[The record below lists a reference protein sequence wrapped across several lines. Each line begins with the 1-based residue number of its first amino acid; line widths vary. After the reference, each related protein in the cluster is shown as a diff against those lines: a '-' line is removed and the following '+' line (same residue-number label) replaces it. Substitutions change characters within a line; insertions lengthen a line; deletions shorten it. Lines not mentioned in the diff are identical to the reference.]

1 MQADRKQNPYEDRTM
16 QKTSITRRQFIEASA
31 AVLTGGVM
39 LSGLSLSAAEQPV
52 KRTAIDQVPLGKSGV
67 KLSRLGIGVGSN
79 SGKVQRDLGD
89 EGFNKLVRYAYER
102 GITYIDT
109 ADGYKTH
116 AFVQKAIK
124 GLPRE
129 KFFIQTKIG
138 GTPEKPLEE
147 LDRFRKELG
156 VDYIDSVLVHCMV
169 TADWDKTHKA
179 VMDALEEAKQ
189 KKIIR
194 VHGMSCHSL
203 PALKRSVELD
213 WVDVH
218 LVRVNP
224 GGVYGYARR
233 EVGCQERC
241 FACAGGH
248 GAAQADAREKARRDR
263 HEAHRQRRLH
273 QSRGPR
279 KGHPPRDA
287 LRLSGRGGHRHEEY
301 RRGGR
306 GHRADQSRSGRG
318 AQAAGLIL

>member
-1 MQADRKQNPYEDRTM
+1 MRKT
-16 QKTSITRRQFIEASA
+16 TITRRQFIEASA
-31 AVLTGGVM
+31 VLTGGVI
-39 LSGLSLSAAEQPV
+39 LTGLPICAAEQPT

-79 SGKVQRDLGD
+79 SGNVQRALGD

-116 AFVQKAIK
+116 AYVQRAIK

-129 KFFIQTKIG
+129 KFFIQTKMG
-138 GTPEKPLEE
+138 GVPENPLAE

-156 VDYIDSVLVHCMV
+156 VDYIDSVLIHCMV
-169 TADWDKTHKA
+169 SPDWDQSHKR

-194 VHGMSCHSL
+194 VHGLSCHSL

-224 GGVYGYARR
+224 QGAHMDTPAEKWDAKSDASHVPAVMEQLKLMHEKRHGVIGMKLIGNGDFTNA
-233 EVGCQERC
+233 E
-241 FACAGGH
+241 
-248 GAAQADAREKARRDR
+248 DREKAARFAMHCGYLDAVVIGMKSAAEVDEAIDR
-263 HEAHRQRRLH
+263 LNR
-273 QSRGPR
+273 
-279 KGHPPRDA
+279 A
-287 LRLSGRGGHRHEEY
+287 LAETPKP
-301 RRGGR
+301 
-306 GHRADQSRSGRG
+306 
-318 AQAAGLIL
+318 QA

>member
-1 MQADRKQNPYEDRTM
+1 M
-16 QKTSITRRQFIEASA
+16 QKTTLTRRQFIEAS

-52 KRTAIDQVPLGKSGV
+52 KRTATDQVPLGKSGV

-116 AFVQKAIK
+116 AFVQRAIK

-203 PALKRSVELD
+203 PALRRSVELD

-224 GGVYGYARR
+224 QGAFMDTPAEKWDVKSDASHVPAVMEQLKLMHEKKHGVIGMKLIGNGDFTNP
-233 EVGCQERC
+233 E
-241 FACAGGH
+241 
-248 GAAQADAREKARRDR
+248 DREKAIR
-263 HEAHRQRRLH
+263 HAMHCGCLDAVVIGMKSTAEVDEAIERINR
-273 QSRGPR
+273 
-279 KGHPPRDA
+279 A
-287 LRLSGRGGHRHEEY
+287 LAE
-301 RRGGR
+301 
-306 GHRADQSRSGRG
+306 APKP
-318 AQAAGLIL
+318 QA

>member
-1 MQADRKQNPYEDRTM
+1 M
-16 QKTSITRRQFIEASA
+16 QKTTITRRQFIEAS

-39 LSGLSLSAAEQPV
+39 LSGLSLSAAEQPI
-52 KRTAIDQVPLGKSGV
+52 KRTATDQVPLGKSGV

-89 EGFNKLVRYAYER
+89 EGFNKLIRYAYER

-116 AFVQKAIK
+116 AYVQRAIK

-138 GTPEKPLEE
+138 GNPDKPLAE

-203 PALKRSVELD
+203 PALKRSVDVD

-224 GGVYGYARR
+224 QGAFMDTPAEKWDAKSDASHVPAVMEQLKLMHEKKHGVIGMKLIGNGDFTNP
-233 EVGCQERC
+233 E
-241 FACAGGH
+241 
-248 GAAQADAREKARRDR
+248 DREKAIR
-263 HEAHRQRRLH
+263 HAMNCGCLDAVVIGMKSAAEVDEAIERINR
-273 QSRGPR
+273 
-279 KGHPPRDA
+279 A
-287 LRLSGRGGHRHEEY
+287 LAE
-301 RRGGR
+301 
-306 GHRADQSRSGRG
+306 APKP
-318 AQAAGLIL
+318 QA

>member
-1 MQADRKQNPYEDRTM
+1 M
-16 QKTSITRRQFIEASA
+16 QKTSITRRKFIEAS

-39 LSGLSLSAAEQPV
+39 LSGLSVSSAQQPV
-52 KRTAIDQVPLGKSGV
+52 KRTAVDQVPLGKSGV

-79 SGKVQRDLGD
+79 SGAVQRALGD
-89 EGFNKLVRYAYER
+89 EGFNKLIRYAYER

-116 AFVQKAIK
+116 PFVQRALK

-129 KFFIQTKIG
+129 KFFIQTKMG
-138 GTPEKPLEE
+138 GIPEKPLVE

-156 VDYIDSVLVHCMV
+156 VDYIDSVLIHCM
-169 TADWDKTHKA
+169 TAADWDTSHKR

-194 VHGMSCHSL
+194 VHGLSCHSL

-224 GGVYGYARR
+224 QGAFMDTPAEKWDAKSDASHVPAVMEQLKLMHEKKHGVIGMKLIGNGDFTNP
-233 EVGCQERC
+233 E
-241 FACAGGH
+241 
-248 GAAQADAREKARRDR
+248 DREKAIRYAMNCGYLDAVVIGMKSTAEVD
-263 HEAHRQRRLH
+263 EAIERINR
-273 QSRGPR
+273 
-279 KGHPPRDA
+279 A
-287 LRLSGRGGHRHEEY
+287 LAEAPKPS
-301 RRGGR
+301 
-306 GHRADQSRSGRG
+306 A
-318 AQAAGLIL
+318 